1 MTLPVLPPGEVVPRH
16 GQLPLVLGTRSKR
29 DVRTQFAALCYRT
42 GRKGPKILLISSR
55 DTGRWILPKGWPM
68 KGRSDHDA
76 AGIEAWEEAGV
87 READVESEP
96 LGFYHYDK
104 GLSDGSAIPV
114 KCDVYLVRSA
124 TLSDEFPERGQRER
138 DWCGLEL
145 AATRVREPELQAL
158 LRSLVRPAN
167 A

>member
-1 MTLPVLPPGEVVPRH
+1 MIAFFRQAWAGVTGPIRGTEVRQQV
-16 GQLPLVLGTRSKR
+16 
-29 DVRTQFAALCYRT
+29 AALCLREGAP
-42 GRKGPKILLISSR
+42 GREVLLITSR
-55 DTGRWILPKGWPM
+55 DTGRWILPKGWPIE
-68 KGRSDHDA
+68 GLDGAQSA
-76 AGIEAWEEAGV
+76 LQEAWEEAGV

-124 TLSDEFPERGQRER
+124 ALSDEFPERGQRER

>member
-1 MTLPVLPPGEVVPRH
+1 MLKRPPRLQV
-16 GQLPLVLGTRSKR
+16 
-29 DVRTQFAALCYRT
+29 AALCYRT
-42 GRKGPKILLISSR
+42 TGSGTDVLMITSR
-55 DTGRWILPKGWPM
+55 GTGRWILPKGWPIE
-68 KGRSDHDA
+68 GLDGAQSA
-76 AGIEAWEEAGV
+76 LQEAWEEAGV

-158 LRSLVRPAN
+158 LRSLIRPAN